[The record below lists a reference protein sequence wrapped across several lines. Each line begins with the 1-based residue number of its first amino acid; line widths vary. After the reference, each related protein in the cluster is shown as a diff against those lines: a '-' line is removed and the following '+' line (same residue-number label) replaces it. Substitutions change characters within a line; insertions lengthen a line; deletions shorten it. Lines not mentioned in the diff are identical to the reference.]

1 MEMPSQVTPALWG
14 AVAGAVGLAIVGFSW
29 GGWVT
34 AATAELSAKQRASTA
49 VVSALAP
56 ICLDKFQ
63 LQTNATQL
71 RAELKAVSSWE
82 QGAFVE
88 KRGWATM
95 PGSTTPDASVA
106 KACADLIG
114 KLKL

>member
-1 MEMPSQVTPALWG
+1 MEMPSQLKPAFWG
-14 AVAGAVGLAIVGFSW
+14 AFTGAVGLAIVGFSW

-34 AATAELSAKQRASTA
+34 AGTAELSAKQRASTA
-49 VVSALAP
+49 VVTALAP
-56 ICLDKFQ
+56 ICLDKFRQ
-63 LQTNATQL
+63 QANAPQDL
-71 RAELKAVSSWE
+71 AELKAVSSWE

-95 PGSTTPDASVA
+95 PGSTAPDATVA

>member
-1 MEMPSQVTPALWG
+1 MQIPSQLTPALWG
-14 AVAGAVGLAIVGFSW
+14 AAAGAVGLAIIGFSW

-34 AATAELSAKQRASTA
+34 AGTAELSAKQRSSAA
-49 VVSALAP
+49 VVTALAP
-56 ICLDKFQ
+56 ICLDNFQ
-63 LQTNATQL
+63 HQTNATQSQ
-71 RAELKAVSSWE
+71 AELKAVSSWE
-82 QGAFVE
+82 QGSFVE

-95 PGSTTPDASVA
+95 PGSSSPDPSVA